1 MSALVDSLNFQLDTL
16 KLCEVTTISN
26 KKIGILYNNSCST
39 FQDILNILQ
48 NKIKFKSTETNM
60 STDYKSLAFFNKK
73 TNKKLNPSD
82 LINADDALYVKME
95 SGFTSTDTPELQ
107 ISENY
112 DDLFNTVTSTL
123 IYCKTLTGK
132 IIPMNIDL
140 NKATVW
146 DLKHKI
152 NEYEKV
158 NPSSCRLIC
167 NGRQMY
173 DFNLLSDYKI
183 GKEST
188 IYITLRL
195 KGGMYQEVSGR
206 NGRYLPIPS
215 MILYNAEIDEFIIYP
230 EEENMAEFKM
240 QLCSFDE

>member
-16 KLCEVTTISN
+16 KLCEVTTISD

-48 NKIKFKSTETNM
+48 NKIHFKSTETNM

-73 TNKKLNPSD
+73 TNKIINPSD
-82 LINADDALYVKME
+82 LIGEDDALYIKME

-112 DDLFNTVTSTL
+112 DDLFNTVSSTL

-132 IIPMNIDL
+132 TIPMNIDL
-140 NKATVW
+140 NKATIW

-158 NPSSCRLIC
+158 NPASCRLIC

-173 DFNLLSDYKI
+173 DSNLLSDYKI

-188 IYITLRL
+188 IYIILRL

-206 NGRYLPIPS
+206 NGGYLPIPS

-230 EEENMAEFKM
+230 EEENTAEFKM
-240 QLCSFDE
+240 QLCSFD